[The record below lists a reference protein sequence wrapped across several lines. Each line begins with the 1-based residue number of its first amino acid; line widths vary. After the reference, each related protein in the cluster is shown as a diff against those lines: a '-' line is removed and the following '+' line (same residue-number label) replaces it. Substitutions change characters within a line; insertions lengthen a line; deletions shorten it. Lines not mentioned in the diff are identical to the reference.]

1 MVLRKQ
7 SIRNIDEV
15 TINGLKTTKDEILHT
30 SMDWV
35 EKEIILFKKL
45 LSQGGTCKIRN
56 NTFRVSKIEPI
67 RNESIV
73 VTNAITIVLRAP

>member
-7 SIRNIDEV
+7 SIRNINEV

-35 EKEIILFKKL
+35 EKEVILFKKL

-56 NTFRVSKIEPI
+56 NTFRVSKTEPI
-67 RNESIV
+67 RTVAN
-73 VTNAITIVLRAP
+73 

>member
-35 EKEIILFKKL
+35 EKEIILFKKV

-67 RNESIV
+67 RTVAN
-73 VTNAITIVLRAP
+73 